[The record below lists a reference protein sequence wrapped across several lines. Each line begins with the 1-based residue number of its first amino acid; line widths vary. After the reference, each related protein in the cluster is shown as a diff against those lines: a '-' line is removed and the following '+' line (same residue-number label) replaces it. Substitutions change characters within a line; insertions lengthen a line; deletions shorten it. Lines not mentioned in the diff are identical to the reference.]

1 MAFFIDGP
9 EARITR
15 TGETTVTLEIFN
27 GETMTDLEPRRLF
40 PMSGLTRYITLLDE
54 DLKEKAILRDLSQ
67 LDAGSRR
74 AVEEC
79 LEQYYMIPK
88 ILEMIDVT
96 EKFGVITWTC
106 RTDRGVRSFR
116 IRSRT
121 NDIKVLYDGRVLIRD
136 SNDNRYEIDDY
147 RTMDKKSRAMLANEL

>member
-15 TGETTVTLEIFN
+15 TGETAVTLEIFN
-27 GETMTDLEPRRLF
+27 GETLTELEPRRLF
-40 PMSGLTRYITLLDE
+40 PMSGLTKYITLLDE
-54 DLKEKAILRDLSQ
+54 DLKEKAIIRDLAR
-67 LDAGSRR
+67 LDERSRC

-88 ILEMIDVT
+88 ILEMIDIT

-121 NDIKVLYDGRVLIRD
+121 NDIKALYDGRVLIRD

-147 RTMDKKSRAMLANEL
+147 RTMDKKSRSMLANEL

>member
-1 MAFFIDGP
+1 MALFIDGP

-15 TGETTVTLEIFN
+15 TGETSVTLELYEGQTFF
-27 GETMTDLEPRRLF
+27 ELEPRRLF
-40 PMSGLTRYITLLDE
+40 PMSGLTKYITLLDE
-54 DLKEKAILRDLSQ
+54 ELKEKAIIRDLER
-67 LDAGSRR
+67 LDESSRR

-88 ILEMIDVT
+88 IIEMIDIT

-147 RTMDKKSRAMLANEL
+147 RTMDKKSRALLSHEL

>member
-1 MAFFIDGP
+1 MALFIDGP

-15 TGETTVTLEIFN
+15 TGETSVTLELYGGQTFF
-27 GETMTDLEPRRLF
+27 ELEPRRLF
-40 PMSGLTRYITLLDE
+40 PMSGLTKYITLLDE
-54 DLKEKAILRDLSQ
+54 ELKEKAIIRDLER
-67 LDAGSRR
+67 LDESSRR

-88 ILEMIDVT
+88 IIEMIDIT

-147 RTMDKKSRAMLANEL
+147 RTMDKKSRALLSHEL

>member
-9 EARITR
+9 EVRITR
-15 TGETTVTLEIFN
+15 TGETTVTLEIYG
-27 GETMTDLEPRRLF
+27 GETVEGLEPRRLF
-40 PMSGLTRYITLLDE
+40 PMSGLTKYITLLDE
-54 DLKEKAILRDLSQ
+54 ELKEKAILRDLAL
-67 LDAGSRR
+67 LDKDSR
-74 AVEEC
+74 AAIEQC

-88 ILEMIDVT
+88 ILEMIDVV

-121 NDIKVLYDGRVLIRD
+121 NDVKVLYDGRVLIRD
-136 SNDNRYEIDDY
+136 SNDNRYEIEDY
-147 RTMDKKSRAMLANEL
+147 RTMDKKSRAILANEL

>member
-15 TGETTVTLEIFN
+15 TGEITVTVEIYA
-27 GETMTDLEPRRLF
+27 GETMTELEPRRLF
-40 PMSGLTRYITLLDE
+40 PMSGLTKYITLLDE
-54 DLKEKAILRDLSQ
+54 EQKERAIIRDLAR
-67 LDAGSRR
+67 LDDASRR
-74 AVEEC
+74 AIEEC
-79 LEQYYMIPK
+79 LLQYYMIPK

-147 RTMDKKSRAMLANEL
+147 RTMDKKSRSILANEL

>member
-9 EARITR
+9 EVRITR
-15 TGETTVTLEIFN
+15 TGETEITLEIYN
-27 GETMTDLEPRRLF
+27 GETLTELEPRRLF
-40 PMSGLTRYITLLDE
+40 PMSGLTRYITLLDK
-54 DLKEKAILRDLSQ
+54 DLKEKAILRDLER
-67 LDAGSRR
+67 LDKDSKA
-74 AVEEC
+74 AVEAC

-88 ILEMIDVT
+88 ILEMIDIT

-106 RTDRGVRSFR
+106 RTDRGLRSFR
-116 IRSRT
+116 IRSRI

-147 RTMDKKSRAMLANEL
+147 RAMDKKSRSLLANEL

>member
-9 EARITR
+9 EAKITR
-15 TGETTVTLEIFN
+15 TGETTVELRTFA
-27 GETMTDLEPRRLF
+27 GQVFSDLEPRRLF
-40 PMSGLTRYITLLDE
+40 PMSGLTRYITLLDS
-54 DLKEKAILRDLSQ
+54 DLKEKAILRNLADL
-67 LDAGSRR
+67 DPDSRR

-88 ILEMIDVT
+88 ILEMIDIT